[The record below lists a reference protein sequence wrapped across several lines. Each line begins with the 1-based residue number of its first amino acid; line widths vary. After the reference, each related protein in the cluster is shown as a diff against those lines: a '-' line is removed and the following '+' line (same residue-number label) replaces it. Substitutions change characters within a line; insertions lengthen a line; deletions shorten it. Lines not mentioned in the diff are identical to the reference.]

1 MTYDTSCIASIV
13 DFRAFKSPVVSPTPF
28 PSISAPPTSSP
39 VIFISPS
46 KAIVDNTIKYLKEKR
61 SSIEDNVLA
70 PLITD
75 EQSIYTF
82 EGFIETLS
90 LMATGITGGKSFYVG
105 HGSINAQTQ
114 KRGLVNIA
122 TFLAHVRTLR

>member
-1 MTYDTSCIASIV
+1 
-13 DFRAFKSPVVSPTPF
+13 VVSPTPF

>member
-1 MTYDTSCIASIV
+1 
-13 DFRAFKSPVVSPTPF
+13 VVSPTPF

-122 TFLAHVRTLR
+122 AFLAHVRTLR